1 MATDETTPAGKKP
14 GEGDTAIVEQ
24 KLERLIELLESI
36 EWESVPGL
44 STAEAAAFTQ
54 RLDGAREDV
63 AEVSGTEESHTA
75 ELSAFYEIS
84 HEDPSPDSL
93 IVRSI
98 PPDPVDGTGWEV
110 ELEIGGAVV
119 DLDGEAAIS
128 LATGVND
135 VSGRWFVEGETALG
149 VGDEFEECNLTVSA
163 TAPHAEEIGAH
174 SENIEVTIGL
184 TEEQRD
190 QLRDE
195 LRAAVDDPSF
205 PSK

>member
-24 KLERLIELLESI
+24 KLERVIDDLESI
-36 EWESVPGL
+36 EWRKVPGL

-54 RLDGAREDV
+54 RLEGARGGV
-63 AEVSGTEESHTA
+63 EESSDTGESRTA
-75 ELSAFYEIS
+75 ELSGFYEIS
-84 HEDPSPDSL
+84 YDDPSPDSL
-93 IVRSI
+93 LVRSI
-98 PPDPVDGTGWEV
+98 AHQAVDGPEWEV

-128 LATGVND
+128 LATGLND
-135 VSGRWFVEGETALG
+135 VSGRWFVEGETTLG

-163 TAPHAEEIGAH
+163 TAPHAEEIGVH

-184 TEEQRD
+184 TEDQRD
-190 QLRDE
+190 RFRDE